1 MMVNGVEVKVNAVS
15 SLPVGAVPV
24 FLGLLLLVAVLIEP
38 YVVRRRVVA
47 RLWAWLRG
55 RPPPPRSRSA
65 GSPSKAP
72 RPRARWPATGVEASG
87 SAGSS
92 RGATPRHHS
101 DRGGVAGRP
110 LSASGLLVAPAHV
123 RHLLNYTELA
133 LLSA

>member
-1 MMVNGVEVKVNAVS
+1 MKVNAVS

-55 RPPPPRSRSA
+55 RPPPPA
-65 GSPSKAP
+65 VEIGGVALEGAQTKGSMASDKALTAP
-72 RPRARWPATGVEASG
+72 G

-92 RGATPRHHS
+92 RGATRSPS
-101 DRGGVAGRP
+101 
-110 LSASGLLVAPAHV
+110 S
-123 RHLLNYTELA
+123 
-133 LLSA
+133 